1 MGSALIK
8 RYQNVSVN
16 ISEDSTELYVQK
28 GHDSSSN
35 AALTVYEKL
44 WFTLTRENKEIAY
57 VRAHAQI
64 TSDEEGEM
72 NSTQTVVFPPNSRE
86 IQYFTNSVARW
97 SIRIEARA
105 HEITVYWKVYGKRY
119 QVSFGDSSHP
129 NTVVLAIVYK
139 T

>member
-16 ISEDSTELYVQK
+16 TNEDSTELYVRK
-28 GHDSSSN
+28 GYDSSYHPS
-35 AALTVYEKL
+35 LTIYEKL
-44 WFTLTRENKEIAY
+44 WFTLSRENKDIAY

-64 TSDEEGEM
+64 TSNESGEF
-72 NSTQTVVFPPNSRE
+72 NSTQTVVFPSNSRE
-86 IQYFTNSVARW
+86 IQYFSNSAARW
-97 SIRIEARA
+97 SIRIEVRA
-105 HEITVYWKVYGKRY
+105 HEIVVYWKVYGQRY
-119 QVSFGDSSHP
+119 QVSYGDSSHP